1 MRVRAYK
8 VSVVLAFCAG
18 ALLLSTSPV
27 AAQGGVGFG
36 VVGGLT
42 RATFTGDGVSDFVE
56 GRNGLMGGIWFGG
69 NRNGVVGVM
78 GELDYVVKKV
88 GLEGTDQEVELR
100 YLEIPVLLRINIGQ
114 ENRNTG
120 VLGYGLVGPVFDIKI
135 DDLGFN
141 IAQEYE
147 GLDIGI
153 MAGAGIEVSRVGFEV
168 RGNWGLREI
177 IDGNLFNA
185 EKIKTF
191 TLEAL
196 IKLRLN

>member
-1 MRVRAYK
+1 M
-8 VSVVLAFCAG
+8 LA
-18 ALLLSTSPV
+18 
-27 AAQGGVGFG
+27 
-36 VVGGLT
+36 
-42 RATFTGDGVSDFVE
+42 
-56 GRNGLMGGIWFGG
+56 
-69 NRNGVVGVM
+69 
-78 GELDYVVKKV
+78 
-88 GLEGTDQEVELR
+88 
-100 YLEIPVLLRINIGQ
+100 
-114 ENRNTG
+114 
-120 VLGYGLVGPVFDIKI
+120 YGLVGPVFDIKI

-177 IDGNLFNA
+177 VDGNFLTA

-196 IKLRLN
+196 IKLRIN